1 MKKFALAGLA
11 ILVIGVLGTIFNW
24 NQLIGRSRMDTV
36 ERSIEVEN
44 KEIDAIDIKSDLA
57 EVYFFPTDEETIQ
70 IDVRGKSN
78 KSIDELLEVKES
90 GDRLL
95 ITIDH
100 HSRFPKVN
108 IFPFWN
114 HQNLTVSVGIPES
127 FNGSVEA
134 RVDVGKIRI
143 NDLKFAKFTGVIN
156 VGDLEGRNFET
167 SEGSVEVDVGDID
180 LIDVVGD
187 WYLSADVG
195 QIDLDLVEWQGN
207 VEAYVDIG
215 NIKIHI
221 PEEPEFYSLRLEA
234 ELGDVKG
241 VDDPIIEFRSADSRA
256 IPRLD
261 ASTDIG
267 NITLNW
273 GR

>member
-24 NQLIGRSRMDTV
+24 NQLIGRSRIDTV

-95 ITIDH
+95 ITVDH
-100 HSRFPKVN
+100 KSRFFKVN

-114 HQNLTVSVGIPES
+114 HHNLTVRIGIPES
-127 FNGSVEA
+127 FNGSIEA
-134 RVDVGKIRI
+134 LVDVGKIRI
-143 NDLKFAKFTGVIN
+143 NDLALDQFTGVIN
-156 VGDLEGRNFET
+156 VGDLEGQNVVLT
-167 SEGSVEVDVGDID
+167 SGSVEVDVGEID
-180 LIDVVGD
+180 LIDAAGD

-195 QIDLDLVEWQGN
+195 KINLDLIEWQGN
-207 VEAYVDIG
+207 VEAYVDVG
-215 NIKIHI
+215 NIKIRI

-241 VDDPIIEFRSADSRA
+241 VDDPIVEIRSTSEKE
-256 IPRLD
+256 IPRLN

-267 NITLNW
+267 DITLNW